1 MVFLVGRE
9 SPFFDREKARR
20 GFEENKENLDDVN
33 GFERLVNDSRF
44 FNVYDKDGY
53 GGSVFVYQSE
63 ADNLFYLGGNGIR
76 KKHRECVD
84 AVRQAADMFPVIYAD
99 TRHLNAVICLKKAG
113 FEWVDR
119 KKKLLRRIKK

>member
-53 GGSVFVYQSE
+53 VGSVFVYQSE
-63 ADNLFYLGGNGIR
+63 ADNLFLSGRIRNTQKTSRMRGRGTAGGGYVPGYL
-76 KKHRECVD
+76 C
-84 AVRQAADMFPVIYAD
+84 
-99 TRHLNAVICLKKAG
+99 RHKALK
-113 FEWVDR
+113 
-119 KKKLLRRIKK
+119 RRYLPEKGRF

>member
-44 FNVYDKDGY
+44 LTFTIRTAMSDR
-53 GGSVFVYQSE
+53 F
-63 ADNLFYLGGNGIR
+63 LFIKAR
-76 KKHRECVD
+76 PIT
-84 AVRQAADMFPVIYAD
+84 FFIWAD
-99 TRHLNAVICLKKAG
+99 TEYAKTSRMRGRGTAGGGYVPGYLCRHKALK
-113 FEWVDR
+113 
-119 KKKLLRRIKK
+119 RRYLPEKGRF

>member
-53 GGSVFVYQSE
+53 DRF
-63 ADNLFYLGGNGIR
+63 LFIKAR
-76 KKHRECVD
+76 PIT
-84 AVRQAADMFPVIYAD
+84 FFIWAD
-99 TRHLNAVICLKKAG
+99 TEYAKNIANAWTRYG
-113 FEWVDR
+113 R
-119 KKKLLRRIKK
+119 RRICSRLFMPTQGT